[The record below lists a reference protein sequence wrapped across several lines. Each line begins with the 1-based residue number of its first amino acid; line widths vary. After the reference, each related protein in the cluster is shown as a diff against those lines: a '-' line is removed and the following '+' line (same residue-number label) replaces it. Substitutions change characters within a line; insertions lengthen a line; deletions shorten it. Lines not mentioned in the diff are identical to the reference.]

1 MPVQGGRHYE
11 RFELNRPCRASRNG
25 TARTATLSDIS
36 GSGARLKFINRPGA
50 STNPFMA
57 GNRLEIENFPCVT
70 GTVVRSTPAEVAVQF
85 HTSDQDVAHFLEAIV
100 AAVGDGRLTLPSQS
114 LLLNR
119 APIGAI

>member
-25 TARTATLSDIS
+25 TARAATLSDIS
-36 GSGARLKFINRPGA
+36 GSGARLKFINRPGT

-57 GNRLEIENFPCVT
+57 GNRLEIENFPSVT

-100 AAVGDGRLTLPSQS
+100 AAVGDD
-114 LLLNR
+114 
-119 APIGAI
+119 A

>member
-1 MPVQGGRHYE
+1 MSVQGGRHYE

-25 TARTATLSDIS
+25 TARAATLSDIS

-57 GNRLEIENFPCVT
+57 GNQLEIENFPGVT

-85 HTSDQDVAHFLEAIV
+85 NTSDQDVAHFLEAIV
-100 AAVGDGRLTLPSQS
+100 AAVSDGRLTLPSQS

-119 APIGAI
+119 APISAI

>member
-1 MPVQGGRHYE
+1 MRTDGFVS
-11 RFELNRPCRASRNG
+11 LRAVGFPGG
-25 TARTATLSDIS
+25 TAVTHPLV
-36 GSGARLKFINRPGA
+36 F
-50 STNPFMA
+50 A
-57 GNRLEIENFPCVT
+57 GNRLEIENFPSVT

-85 HTSDQDVAHFLEAIV
+85 YTSDQDVAHFLEAIV